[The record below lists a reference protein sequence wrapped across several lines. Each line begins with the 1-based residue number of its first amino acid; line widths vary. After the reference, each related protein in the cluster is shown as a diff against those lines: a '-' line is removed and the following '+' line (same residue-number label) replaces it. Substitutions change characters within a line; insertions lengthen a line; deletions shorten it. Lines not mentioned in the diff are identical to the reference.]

1 MPAKPLTIHFE
12 ADSLRVTGS
21 KVDGSLSLTFSVG
34 AHQQLEV
41 AKLLT
46 IPQQTILNISVEVGE

>member
-1 MPAKPLTIHFE
+1 MRAPTLKIQLE
-12 ADSLRVTGS
+12 ADALKIVGP
-21 KVDGSLSLTFSVG
+21 KVDGSLSLSFSVG

-46 IPQQTILNISVEVGE
+46 IPQQTILNVTVEVSQ